1 MLGPSSLIFSGYV
14 RVICG
19 SAQFKFQPDLL
30 MLTRVRLV
38 GHRCLFQAV
47 GMTKK
52 PRIGDDRTSG
62 QEMANDEVSQPQEG
76 NQGQDGGPQVPL
88 LSHGSEIKSPN
99 WECWDYRT

>member
-19 SAQFKFQPDLL
+19 SAQFEFQPDPLK
-30 MLTRVRLV
+30 LTGVRLV

-52 PRIGDDRTSG
+52 PRIGQDWTSG
-62 QEMANDEVSQPQEG
+62 QEMFNDKVSQPQEG
-76 NQGQDGGPQVPL
+76 GQGQVGGPQGPL
-88 LSHGSEIKSPN
+88 LGHGSDLKCPN
-99 WECWDYRT
+99 WA